1 MQYFLTLNVKLT
13 LNDSGLAFL
22 ERADVLTDFWA
33 FYATEQSETEE
44 SLTDYLLQCAA
55 TRFWGAAALHRGQ
68 DVVRL
73 QSNYPIL
80 KPLESHLTT
89 HQPELLFHSLT
100 LLGNFGGNYEGLKVL
115 VENGAA
121 VLDTF
126 ANLYQRA
133 SGDLKIKAMQTLSCL
148 LTLG

>member
-1 MQYFLTLNVKLT
+1 M
-13 LNDSGLAFL
+13 NDAGLAFL
-22 ERADVLTDFWA
+22 ERADVLKDFWA

-55 TRFWGAAALHRGQ
+55 TRFWGAAALHQGQ

-73 QSNYPIL
+73 QTNFPVL

-100 LLGNFGGNYEGLKVL
+100 LMGNLGGSFEGLQLL
-115 VENGAA
+115 VQNGAA
-121 VLDTF
+121 VLDIF
-126 ANLYQRA
+126 ASLYQRA

-148 LTLG
+148 LALG